1 MAYYGLGIKEEILA
15 SLETALLKVDGIKFV
30 DYQRVES
37 SGASPEKYPGLYIND
52 VSTDKERLL
61 QDLVKNAFGV
71 QLVCWVWAK
80 KDEDLATVLNAFMR
94 DVKGEVMADPNR
106 KHNGDYNA
114 YDTVIENISTDAGSR
129 HPQGMAVVNILIPFY
144 SQE

>member
-1 MAYYGLGIKEEILA
+1 MAYYGLGTKEEILA
-15 SLETALLKVDGIKFV
+15 NLETVLLTVSGIKFV

-37 SGASPEKYPGLYIND
+37 SGASAEKYPGLYIND

-61 QDLVKNAFGV
+61 KDLVKNAFGV

-80 KDEDLATVLNAFMR
+80 KNEELATVLNAFMR
-94 DVKGEVMADPNR
+94 GVKGKIMIDSTR
-106 KHNGDYNA
+106 GSKA

-129 HPQGMAVVNILIPFY
+129 HPQGLAVVNMLIPFY